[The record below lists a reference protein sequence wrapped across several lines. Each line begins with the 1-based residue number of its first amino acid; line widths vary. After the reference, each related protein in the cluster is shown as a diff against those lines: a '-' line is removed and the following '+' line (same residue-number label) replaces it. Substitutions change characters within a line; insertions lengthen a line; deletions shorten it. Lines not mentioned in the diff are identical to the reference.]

1 MLTTTAALVLVLIFA
16 LAAFLLAVPQMLGRR
31 ERKRG
36 ADPALPAEP
45 DLVPATPRP
54 APPTPERTDGPP
66 ASLEARLGRSR
77 TPFRA
82 LRQRWRARRLD
93 EEAWD
98 ELEETL
104 LLADVGLP
112 TTARL
117 LDGVRDRAR
126 RAGVREADD
135 LAPLL
140 EAEITDE
147 LGGAVDR
154 TPHCEPGRANVW
166 LLVGVNGVGKT
177 TTAAKLARQHHTAG
191 DRVLLVA
198 ADTFR
203 AAAADQLAAWGTRLG
218 VDVLRGQEGGDPASI
233 VFDAVQAA
241 EARDVDLVLVDTA
254 GRLHTKTNLMEELK
268 KVRRIVERFPGA
280 LAEVLL
286 VLDATTG
293 QNGLNQA
300 RQFTDAVGVTGVVL
314 TKLDGTAKGGIVL
327 AVEAELGVPV
337 KLVGV
342 GEQAGDLLAFDPGEF
357 AAALIG

>member
-16 LAAFLLAVPQMLGRR
+16 LAAFLLAVPHMLGRR
-31 ERKRG
+31 ERKRR
-36 ADPALPAEP
+36 ADPS
-45 DLVPATPRP
+45 
-54 APPTPERTDGPP
+54 GPP
-66 ASLEARLGRSR
+66 DVETIPETTPPEPAAPEPADASPSLESRLDRSR
-77 TPFRA
+77 TPFRN

-93 EEAWD
+93 DETWD

-104 LLADVGLP
+104 LLADVGVP
-112 TTARL
+112 TTTRL
-117 LDGVRDRAR
+117 LDGVRARAR
-126 RAGVREADD
+126 RAGVGDADG
-135 LAPLL
+135 LTPLL

-147 LGGAVDR
+147 LHDHADR
-154 TPHCEPGRANVW
+154 TLHAEPGRVNVW

-177 TTAAKLARQHHTAG
+177 TTAAKLARHHHAAG
-191 DRVLLVA
+191 ERVLLVA

-203 AAAADQLAAWGTRLG
+203 AAAADQLAEWGTRLG
-218 VDVLRGQEGGDPASI
+218 VDVLRGQEGGDPASV

-241 EARDVDLVLVDTA
+241 QARDVDLVLVDTA

-280 LAEVLL
+280 LTEVLL

-293 QNGLNQA
+293 QNGLTQA

-327 AVEAELGVPV
+327 AIEAELGVPV
-337 KLVGV
+337 KLAGV
-342 GEQAGDLLAFDPGEF
+342 GEQADDLLPFEPAEF
-357 AAALIG
+357 AAALVG

>member
-16 LAAFLLAVPQMLGRR
+16 FAAFLLALPQMLGRR
-31 ERKRG
+31 DRKRR
-36 ADPALPAEP
+36 AE
-45 DLVPATPRP
+45 
-54 APPTPERTDGPP
+54 PTPEPDEALAPASVSAPEPAERPP
-66 ASLEARLGRSR
+66 ATLDERLDRSR
-77 TPFRA
+77 TPFRN
-82 LRQRWRARRLD
+82 LRQRWRTRRLD

-117 LDGVRDRAR
+117 LDGLRDRAR
-126 RAGVREADD
+126 RAGVRDADD
-135 LAPLL
+135 LSPLL
-140 EAEITDE
+140 EAEIADE
-147 LGGAVDR
+147 LGDHVDR
-154 TPHCEPGRANVW
+154 TLHAEAGHANVW

-177 TTAAKLARQHHTAG
+177 TTAAKLARQHHAAG
-191 DRVLLVA
+191 ERVLLVA

-203 AAAADQLAAWGTRLG
+203 AAAADQLAAWGTQLG
-218 VDVLRGQEGGDPASI
+218 VDVLRGQEGGDPASV

-241 EARDVDLVLVDTA
+241 NARDVDLVLVDTA

-280 LAEVLL
+280 LTEVLL

-293 QNGLNQA
+293 QNGLTQA
-300 RQFTDAVGVTGVVL
+300 RQFADAVGVTGVVL

-327 AVEAELGVPV
+327 AVEADLGVPV
-337 KLVGV
+337 KIVGI
-342 GEQAGDLLAFDPGEF
+342 GEQADDLVAFHPGEF